1 MDKQSFDLKSLSYH
15 LFLLVKIAMLLFPSL
30 NFIEDGT
37 DVITWLT
44 NSLLSINDPFQV
56 TDGLVVRELVMMIHK
71 LHKAPSDDL
80 HHLVLLW
87 TRRATPTF
95 ADRALLT
102 ERRRSSWRP
111 FSF

>member
-1 MDKQSFDLKSLSYH
+1 VDKQSFDLKSLSYH
-15 LFLLVKIAMLLFPSL
+15 LFLLVKITMLLFPSL

>member
-1 MDKQSFDLKSLSYH
+1 VDKQSFDLKSLSYH

-87 TRRATPTF
+87 TRFFGSRGGHEVVK
-95 ADRALLT
+95 RWLW
-102 ERRRSSWRP
+102 E
-111 FSF
+111 